1 MRVLLVYPNA
11 NREIIAWGDLGAI
24 AEPLSLEYIAAAV
37 RRQGHE
43 ARLLDL
49 RLHEAA
55 LDGVLRD
62 YQPHLVGVTGYSM
75 HVRRALEVCQ
85 RTRQLVPGCRV
96 VAGGHHATLEPSDFF
111 VPQVDFVVNGEGT
124 RPMGA
129 LLERLGAGE
138 AVRDV
143 PGVWA
148 RHDGEFVYGGETPP
162 FDVNSIPL
170 PDRSVTRGDR
180 HRYFIDWMK
189 PIALVRTTVGCPY
202 RCTFCSLWRIMDGR
216 YYKRDIERVIDEL
229 ASLEERY
236 VFFVDD
242 EPFVDP
248 GRMWKLAEAIEAA
261 GLDKEYFAYCRV
273 DSFLRDADLMKKWK
287 QIGLRRVLFGIETI
301 FDWELAE
308 YQKRQQRDDIV
319 RALQR
324 AKEIGVAVYC
334 NFIINPDYSDR
345 EFDAVEEF
353 VKEHDVDYPSF
364 TILTPIPGTGS
375 SYEEVL
381 DVLPNGR
388 PNWDYFD
395 LQHAVIPTRMPKDA
409 FMRRYAGLYK
419 LTPHYLPVVQ
429 SRFGEAFAENR
440 PGTEEICAAI
450 ARRVLGMEE
459 PPPAAG

>member
-37 RRQGHE
+37 KESGHE

-55 LDGVLRD
+55 LDDVLRE
-62 YQPHLVGVTGYSM
+62 YQPDVVGVTGYSM
-75 HVRRALEVCQ
+75 HVRRNLEVCE
-85 RTRQLVPGCRV
+85 RARELVPDCRV
-96 VAGGHHATLEPSDFF
+96 VAGGHHATLEPEDYF
-111 VPQVDFVVNGEGT
+111 VPYIDYVVIGEGT

-129 LLERLGAGE
+129 LLDRVEKGE
-138 AVRDV
+138 AVRDI

-148 RHDGEFVYGGETPP
+148 RQDGEFAYGGETPP
-162 FDVNSIPL
+162 FDVDSIPA
-170 PDRSVTRGDR
+170 PDRSVTAGDR

-189 PIALVRTTVGCPY
+189 PIALMRTTVGCPY

-216 YYKRDIERVIDEL
+216 YYKRDVERVVEEL
-229 ASLEERY
+229 AALDERY
-236 VFFVDD
+236 VFLVDD

-248 GRMWKLAEAIEAA
+248 ARMWELAAAIEKAD
-261 GLDKEYFAYCRV
+261 LDKEYFSYCRI
-273 DSFLRDADLMKKWK
+273 DSFLRDEQLMRKWK

-308 YQKRQQRDDIV
+308 YEKRQERDDIV

-324 AKEIGVAVYC
+324 AKEIGIAVYC
-334 NFIINPDYSDR
+334 NFIINPDYSER

-353 VKEHDVDYPSF
+353 VKEHQVDYPSF

-375 SYEEVL
+375 TYDEVT

-395 LQHAVIPTRMPKDA
+395 LQHAVIPTRMSKDA
-409 FMRRYAGLYK
+409 FMRRYAGLYA
-419 LTPHYLPVVQ
+419 LTPHYMPVVQ
-429 SRFGEAFAENR
+429 SRFGDAFAEKR

-459 PPPAAG
+459 PPPASG